1 MSLSA
6 VFCIIFSGIA
16 MIMDIKWEKVFN
28 FWICTGLLCGQL
40 LLIYGDEPVK
50 IFVVLAGTMIPFVV
64 LFPLFLCKMLGT
76 GDIKVFAVLGSVM
89 GVQWGLACM
98 ILTFLIGAV
107 ISVPVLIFRCS
118 AKERFLYFLKYLNH
132 VFISKSFP
140 PYLTPGR
147 APENIHFTI
156 PIFCSV
162 LLLTIKG
169 GII

>member
-50 IFVVLAGTMIPFVV
+50 IFVVLAGTMTPFVV

-89 GVQWGLACM
+89 TGLYDFNISDWSSYIGSGVNLSLQCERK
-98 ILTFLIGAV
+98 
-107 ISVPVLIFRCS
+107 ISIFFKISESC
-118 AKERFLYFLKYLNH
+118 LYK
-132 VFISKSFP
+132 
-140 PYLTPGR
+140 
-147 APENIHFTI
+147 
-156 PIFCSV
+156 
-162 LLLTIKG
+162 
-169 GII
+169 